1 MYLKNTIKRVK
12 VIIKILAKERALKQ
26 KIDSIKFAEESII
39 HLLVE
44 GNNQIETIELLESV
58 VNKVEISLSKAR
70 EEYLKQVRAIEIYLK

>member
-26 KIDSIKFAEESII
+26 KIVSRKVSEESII

-44 GNNQIETIELLESV
+44 GNTPIETIELLESV
-58 VNKVEISLSKAR
+58 VNKIEISLSKAR
-70 EEYLKQVRAIEIYLK
+70 EEYLKQVSAIDKYLK